1 MKNSKI
7 PLLHIEYIEKYY
19 GNAGGVT
26 KALDQIS
33 FDIQSGEY
41 ISIMGPSGSGKTT
54 MLNCISTIDTVS
66 AGHILLNGKDI
77 TAIDENNIASFRRDH
92 LGFIFQ
98 DFNLL
103 DTLTLEE
110 NIALP
115 LTIRKIV
122 PKEIDERI
130 HIIADK
136 LGLSDA
142 LRKFPYQVSGG
153 QKQRCAFARAIIC
166 NPDIIMADEPTGSL
180 DSNSARILLEVMSN
194 FNKELHAT
202 ILMVTHDAFSASY
215 ADRIMFLKDGKIFN
229 EIFKGEKTRIAFY
242 HEILDVLSALG
253 GDRPCSI
260 NYLFE
265 MQKDNLKSIYCI
277 L

>member
-1 MKNSKI
+1 MYKRQ
-7 PLLHIEYIEKYY
+7 EKYY

-54 MLNCISTIDTVS
+54 ILNCISTIDTVS

-115 LTIRKIV
+115 LTI
-122 PKEIDERI
+122 E
-130 HIIADK
+130 K
-136 LGLSDA
+136 L
-142 LRKFPYQVSGG
+142 YQ
-153 QKQRCAFARAIIC
+153 KKLMREF
-166 NPDIIMADEPTGSL
+166 
-180 DSNSARILLEVMSN
+180 ILLQ
-194 FNKELHAT
+194 
-202 ILMVTHDAFSASY
+202 
-215 ADRIMFLKDGKIFN
+215 
-229 EIFKGEKTRIAFY
+229 
-242 HEILDVLSALG
+242 
-253 GDRPCSI
+253 I
-260 NYLFE
+260 N
-265 MQKDNLKSIYCI
+265 
-277 L
+277 

>member
-26 KALDQIS
+26 RALDQIS

-253 GDRPCSI
+253 GDRPC
-260 NYLFE
+260 
-265 MQKDNLKSIYCI
+265 
-277 L
+277 

>member
-1 MKNSKI
+1 
-7 PLLHIEYIEKYY
+7 
-19 GNAGGVT
+19 
-26 KALDQIS
+26 
-33 FDIQSGEY
+33 
-41 ISIMGPSGSGKTT
+41 MGPSGSGKTT

-153 QKQRCAFARAIIC
+153 QKQRCAFAEG
-166 NPDIIMADEPTGSL
+166 N
-180 DSNSARILLEVMSN
+180 N
-194 FNKELHAT
+194 
-202 ILMVTHDAFSASY
+202 
-215 ADRIMFLKDGKIFN
+215 
-229 EIFKGEKTRIAFY
+229 
-242 HEILDVLSALG
+242 
-253 GDRPCSI
+253 
-260 NYLFE
+260 
-265 MQKDNLKSIYCI
+265 MQS
-277 L
+277 